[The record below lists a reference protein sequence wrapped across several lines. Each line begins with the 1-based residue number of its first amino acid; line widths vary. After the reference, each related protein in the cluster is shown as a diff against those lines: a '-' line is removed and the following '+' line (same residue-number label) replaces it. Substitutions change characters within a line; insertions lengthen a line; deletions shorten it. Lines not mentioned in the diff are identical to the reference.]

1 MTGTPPPSPA
11 PAVHALRFSGGRDVP
26 LVLQAEQAE
35 CGLACLAMIA
45 GAHGRHED
53 LPSMRARSGLSL
65 KGQTLDDLCREAAA
79 IGLMPR
85 AVRLEPA
92 QLPDMLLPCVLHW
105 DLNHFVVLVAVRRG
119 TALIHDPAR
128 GVRRLSLAELSG
140 HFTGVALELTP
151 GPGFAVQAPRRRTS
165 LRALLGRVQ
174 GLRRSMAQVLLL
186 ALLLEGF
193 VLLSPLFVQ
202 VVVDDIVVTGDRD
215 LLAALGL
222 GFVLLVGIQVATAAV
237 RAWAVLHLSATLNVQ
252 WVAQVFAHL
261 VRLPVSWFERRQVG
275 DIWSRFASVQQIQK
289 TLTTSFVEALLDG
302 LLVLLTLAMMA
313 WISPLLAAVAAG
325 AVALYAALRALSFGP
340 MRTASEE
347 ALVHDARQSGHFL
360 ETLRGMSA
368 IKLFNAQATRQS
380 RFMNHVVDTMNADIA
395 VRRIEIAM
403 ALSQRLLWGLERVG
417 IVWLGALLVLDQRLS
432 LGLLFAFMAYK
443 EQFALRAGTLIDR
456 VVDVG
461 MLRLQGD
468 RLADIVESEPEAVQ
482 GAGGAAPL
490 PADAALE
497 LHGVH
502 FAYGRGDAPVL
513 RGVDLRIEAG
523 THVALAGPSGCGK
536 TTLLKLMLGLLVPDE
551 GEVRVGGVPI
561 QRLGLAAWRAQVGV
575 VMQDEPLFA
584 GSVAD
589 NITFFD
595 PAPDRDW
602 MVECARLAG
611 VKDEIEALPMGW
623 QTLVGDLGS
632 SLSGGQRQRVALA
645 RALYRRPRWLFLDEA
660 TSALDVDGE
669 RRVNQAIR
677 GLPLTRIV
685 IAHRPETLASA
696 PRVVV
701 LGEGR
706 VVQDLRTMPGDT
718 ARGS

>member
-1 MTGTPPPSPA
+1 MSA
-11 PAVHALRFSGGRDVP
+11 SLVHALRFRGGRAVP
-26 LVLQAEQAE
+26 VVLQAEQAE
-35 CGLACLAMIA
+35 CGLACLAMVA

-53 LPSMRARSGLSL
+53 LPSLRARCGLSL

-85 AVRLEPA
+85 ALRLEPD
-92 QLPDMLLPCVLHW
+92 QLGGMPMPCVLHW

-119 TALIHDPAR
+119 VAVIHDPAR
-128 GVRRLSLAELSG
+128 GVRRLPLAALSA

-151 GPGFAVQAPRRRTS
+151 GPGFAPRPRQPRAS
-165 LRALLGRVQ
+165 LRTLLGRVH
-174 GLRRSMAQVLLL
+174 GLRRSLAQVLLL

-193 VLLSPLFVQ
+193 VLLPPLFVQ

-215 LLAALGL
+215 LLAALGV
-222 GFVLLVGIQVATAAV
+222 GFVLLVGLQVATAGV
-237 RAWAVLHLSATLNVQ
+237 RAWALLHLSATLNVQ

-261 VRLPVSWFERRQVG
+261 VRLPVDWFERRQVG
-275 DIWSRFASVQQIQK
+275 DIWSRFASVQQIQR

-302 LLVLLTLAMMA
+302 LLVLLTLVMMV

-325 AVALYAALRALSFGP
+325 AVALYGALRALSFGA
-340 MRTASEE
+340 MRAATEE
-347 ALVHDARQSGHFL
+347 ALVHEARQSGHFL
-360 ETLRGMSA
+360 ETLRGMAA
-368 IKLFNAQATRQS
+368 IKLFNAQAQRQS
-380 RFMNHVVDTMNADIA
+380 RFMNHVVDSMNADIA
-395 VRRIEIAM
+395 VRRTEIAM
-403 ALSQRLLWGLERVG
+403 SLAQRLLWGLERVG

-456 VVDVG
+456 LVDVG

-468 RLADIVESEPEAVQ
+468 RLADILQAAPEALD
-482 GAGGAAPL
+482 GGGAAAP

-497 LHGVH
+497 VCSVR
-502 FAYGRGDAPVL
+502 FAYGQGEAPVL

-536 TTLLKLMLGLLVPDE
+536 TTLLKLMLGLLTPDE

-561 QRLGLAAWRAQVGV
+561 HRLGLATWRAQVGV

-584 GSVAD
+584 GSIAD

-595 PAPDRDW
+595 ARPDRDW
-602 MVECARLAG
+602 MAECARLAG

-632 SLSGGQRQRVALA
+632 SLSGGQRQRIALA

-660 TSALDVDGE
+660 TSALDIDGE

-706 VVQDLRTMPGDT
+706 VVQDLRTMPGDG
-718 ARGS
+718 ARSS